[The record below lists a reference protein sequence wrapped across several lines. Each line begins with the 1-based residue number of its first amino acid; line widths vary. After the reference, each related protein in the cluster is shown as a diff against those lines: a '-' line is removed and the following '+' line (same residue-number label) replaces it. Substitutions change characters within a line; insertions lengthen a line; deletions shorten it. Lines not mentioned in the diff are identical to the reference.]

1 MTHGIPQFTITN
13 SDYGEVLHSTI
24 LKIFGD
30 ELTYNE
36 LEFYTRDKNATSY
49 LEVKEERN
57 NHEGFMF
64 ISVFVDKQKIMEAK
78 YDVNWSCDMF
88 NYLSELE
95 NEKEEEEDYC
105 GEVILKDENGVVLT
119 KSNDEDEE
127 DEDEDY
133 CGEAGSLNYLF
144 GIPVKK
150 FVVSDEVSDDEI
162 EFEILDEPIV
172 IIS

>member
-1 MTHGIPQFTITN
+1 M
-13 SDYGEVLHSTI
+13 
-24 LKIFGD
+24 KRRKKD
-30 ELTYNE
+30 E
-36 LEFYTRDKNATSY
+36 DK
-49 LEVKEERN
+49 
-57 NHEGFMF
+57 
-64 ISVFVDKQKIMEAK
+64 
-78 YDVNWSCDMF
+78 
-88 NYLSELE
+88 
-95 NEKEEEEDYC
+95 DYC

>member
-1 MTHGIPQFTITN
+1 MLYNTHTLNKMTHGIPQFTITN

-105 GEVILKDENGVVLT
+105 GE
-119 KSNDEDEE
+119 
-127 DEDEDY
+127 
-133 CGEAGSLNYLF
+133 AGSLNYLF